1 MLVATTVLQMKTSR
15 IKMTVTLQFDVDSTA
30 SGREGCEAAGMGG
43 SLDTVS

>member
-1 MLVATTVLQMKTSR
+1 
-15 IKMTVTLQFDVDSTA
+15 MTATLQFDVDSTA